1 MNIYIYIYRYIDIVI
16 DIYIYVGIC
25 IYIYLYIYIY
35 IIYIYIYISFQNS
48 RKLILSMMPAVLLKL
63 YMASPGNF
71 EYFLTDVLK
80 IHISL
85 IKKLENC
92 HVQYTYYLL

>member
-16 DIYIYVGIC
+16 DIYIYVGI
-25 IYIYLYIYIY
+25 Y
-35 IIYIYIYISFQNS
+35 IYIYIYISFQNS
-48 RKLILSMMPAVLLKL
+48 RKLILSMMPALLLKL
-63 YMASPGNF
+63 YMASPVNF

-80 IHISL
+80 IHIRL
-85 IKKLENC
+85 IKKLENF

>member
-1 MNIYIYIYRYIDIVI
+1 MYMYIYIF
-16 DIYIYVGIC
+16 IY
-25 IYIYLYIYIY
+25 
-35 IIYIYIYISFQNS
+35 IYIYIYISFQNS
-48 RKLILSMMPAVLLKL
+48 RKLILSMMPALLLKF
-63 YMASPGNF
+63 YMASPVNF